1 MQENK
6 VSVRKAASIVSTRGS
21 FYESMH
27 RNDYYIPSIKSTIIT
42 NKYMLDVAEGRK
54 YAPTYD

>member
-1 MQENK
+1 M
-6 VSVRKAASIVSTRGS
+6 VSSRGS
-21 FYESMH
+21 FYETMH